1 LLPNLQ
7 DEDGEELQISQGVN
21 MVGAMKRITL
31 LGQREMGTK
40 GGVDVN
46 MTITSS
52 LTFSLLANGRIL
64 FGALYLVRPWP

>member
-1 LLPNLQ
+1 LLLNLQ

-46 MTITSS
+46 MTIMSN
-52 LTFSLLANGRIL
+52 FAFALLANGRIP